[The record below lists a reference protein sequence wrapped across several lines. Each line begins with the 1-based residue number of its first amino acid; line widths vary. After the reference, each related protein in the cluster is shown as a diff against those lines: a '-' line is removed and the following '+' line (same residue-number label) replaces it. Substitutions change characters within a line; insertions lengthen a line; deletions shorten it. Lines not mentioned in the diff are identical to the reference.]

1 MSGFRALQTHAG
13 AKQFSSFMFGPT
25 VTGIPPTSTH
35 PNVTQGVSETP
46 DLPEP
51 YCVKQDTRRL
61 WRTDVIA
68 AQYGDWLAVAI
79 WDYND
84 AEKCEKT

>member
-1 MSGFRALQTHAG
+1 MSRFRAPQPRPI

-25 VTGIPPTSTH
+25 VTGIPLTPTHS
-35 PNVTQGVSETP
+35 NVTQGVSETP

-51 YCVKQDTRRL
+51 YCVKQNTRRSG
-61 WRTDVIA
+61 RTDVIA
-68 AQYGDWLAVAI
+68 AQHGDGRAVAI

-84 AEKCEKT
+84 AEKREKT